1 MMGAPAAPL
10 PASGAAELARM
21 ADEPRP
27 VDVEVGRRLKRR
39 RTLLGMSQERLGEL
53 LGVTYQQ
60 VQKYERG
67 VNRIG
72 SSRLYDICRI
82 LDVPVSYFFDEVPT
96 QAPPTYQPP
105 PAPAFGGLAEAPP
118 AGFAFD
124 ASAPSGGGFGGDS
137 VEDRETLELVRAFRR
152 IRDPLVR
159 RKLYELAKALGE
171 LGRGPGGR
179 TAAAPAAAGDP
190 GRS

>member
-1 MMGAPAAPL
+1 
-10 PASGAAELARM
+10 M
-21 ADEPRP
+21 ADGPRP

-39 RTLLGMSQERLGEL
+39 RTLLGMSQERLGDL

-82 LDVPVSYFFDEVPT
+82 LDVPVAYFFDDAA
-96 QAPPTYQPP
+96 APGPVPP
-105 PAPAFGGLAEAPP
+105 PPPPVHAAAFGGLAEAP

-124 ASAPSGGGFGGDS
+124 AAPPTPGPALSAGPDS

-159 RKLYELAKALGE
+159 RRLYELAKALGE
-171 LGRGPGGR
+171 LGHGPGGR
-179 TAAAPAAAGDP
+179 RGDP
-190 GRS
+190 GRP

>member
-1 MMGAPAAPL
+1 
-10 PASGAAELARM
+10 M
-21 ADEPRP
+21 ADEPNP

-53 LGVTYQQ
+53 LGISYQQ

-67 VNRIG
+67 ANRIG

-82 LDVPVSYFFDEVPT
+82 LDVPAGYFLDQTPEPAVAEQPAS
-96 QAPPTYQPP
+96 QSTY
-105 PAPAFGGLAEAPP
+105 GLAEAP

-124 ASAPSGGGFGGDS
+124 MPTQAPPPAPGPA
-137 VEDRETLELVRAFRR
+137 VAEERETLELVRAFRR

-159 RKLYELAKALGE
+159 RRLFELTKALAGLAYRE
-171 LGRGPGGR
+171 P
-179 TAAAPAAAGDP
+179 GDP
-190 GRS
+190 GPTDQGPA

>member
-1 MMGAPAAPL
+1 
-10 PASGAAELARM
+10 M

-39 RTLLGMSQERLGEL
+39 RTLLGMSQERLGDL

-82 LDVPVSYFFDEVPT
+82 LDVPVAYFFDD
-96 QAPPTYQPP
+96 AA
-105 PAPAFGGLAEAPP
+105 PAPTAAHAPMFGGLAEAAP
-118 AGFAFD
+118 AGFAFEGPP
-124 ASAPSGGGFGGDS
+124 APAALREGPDS

-159 RKLYELAKALGE
+159 CRLYELAKALGD
-171 LGRGPGGR
+171 LGQGPGSR
-179 TAAAPAAAGDP
+179 RGDP